1 MALQRP
7 TSMPPERLRRRA
19 SVDFSAL
26 QEMADLRQWMDAMR
40 LEAIPQGFPK
50 KPCGQ

>member
-7 TSMPPERLRRRA
+7 TSKPPEKLWRRPL
-19 SVDFSAL
+19 VDFSTL
-26 QEMADLRQWMDAMR
+26 REMADLRQWMDAMQQ
-40 LEAIPQGFPK
+40 EAIPQGFPK